1 MSRSGVEIQ
10 LLRELVATPSVSG
23 TEGAIAEQVEQ
34 TARRWGMDVVRDKRG
49 VRIEVRGWSV
59 GPTFALASH
68 LDVVPPGAGW
78 TRDPFDPGVEGDRL
92 YGRGSGDAKASVAAM
107 LCAAKD
113 VIDSGGMD
121 AGRLLLLFG
130 LSEETPDTTMGALV
144 EMSGEINAAIVGEPT
159 NLDIAIAQRG
169 LMMAELVAQGD
180 QRHAGYAAENG
191 FTNAALVLARDLLKL
206 ESLFENR
213 VHTLL
218 GRATATP
225 TMLESGVGRNVTP
238 PVARAVLDVRSTP
251 DWTHEELAQ
260 QLRDALTSDVIVTS
274 RRMIPCQT
282 PADSRLLGTL
292 SRLRP
297 GAKHYGSPT
306 CSDWV
311 FLRETDAVKCG
322 PGTSRRSHT
331 ADEYVEISE
340 VIAARRMYAEV
351 ARAYLAGR

>member
-1 MSRSGVEIQ
+1 MSRYGGEVE
-10 LLRELVATPSVSG
+10 LLRDLIAIPSVSG
-23 TEGAIAEQVEQ
+23 TETAIAEHVEAI
-34 TARRWGMDVVRDKRG
+34 ARRWGMDVVRDNRG
-49 VRIEVRGWSV
+49 VRIEVRGWGV
-59 GPTFALASH
+59 GPTLALASH
-68 LDVVPPGAGW
+68 LDIVSPGSGW
-78 TRDPFDPGVEGDRL
+78 TRDPFDPVLEGGRL

-130 LSEETPDTTMGALV
+130 LGEETPDTTMGALV
-144 EMSGEINAAIVGEPT
+144 EVSGEINAAVIGEPT

-169 LMMAELVAQGD
+169 LMMVDLVAQGD

-191 FTNAALVLARDLLKL
+191 FTNAALVLARDLVKL
-206 ESLFENR
+206 ESLFDAR
-213 VHTLL
+213 SHPLL

-238 PVARAVLDVRSTP
+238 PVAHAVLDIRSTP

-260 QLRDALTSDVIVTS
+260 QLRDALSSNVIVTY
-274 RRMIPCQT
+274 RRMVPCET
-282 PADSRLLGTL
+282 PPNSRLLQTL

-297 GAKHYGSPT
+297 QAQHYGSPT

-311 FLRETDAVKCG
+311 FFREWDAVKFG

-331 ADEYVEISE
+331 ADEYVDLPE
-340 VIAARRMYAEV
+340 VSAARSFYAELV
-351 ARAYLAGR
+351 RTYLGGA